1 MSGLWLARR
10 PVVSFRRACLSLS
23 STRFASIIR
32 KPDSGH
38 SPGASNR
45 TKLPDEPAR
54 TRFAPSPTGYLHL
67 GSLRTAL
74 FCYLLARATN
84 GQSLLRLED
93 TDQSR
98 IVGDAESR
106 LYEDLRWAGLS
117 WDEGPDCGGP
127 YGPYKQSERLPI
139 YREHADRLLE
149 QGHAFRC
156 FCSHEDLAAHQ
167 KESLQ
172 SDGSG
177 GLYPGTC
184 LNISAEESAERAARG
199 DPHTIRFKSSDTP
212 AEVRD
217 IIYGLYRKKNVEDHF
232 IIIKTDGF
240 PTYHFANV
248 VDDHLMKIT
257 HVIRGAEWLISTP
270 KHVEL
275 YNAFGWKP
283 PKFVHV
289 GLLVDAN
296 RQKLSKRNMDI
307 GIDSYRD
314 AHILPPALLNFAALL
329 GWSPSNPPRKGVMTL
344 DEMVENFSLRF
355 TKGDI
360 VVNMEKLA
368 FFQKKHCQLLLQD
381 STRNTKVINDF
392 MVAPLAKRI
401 REVQKSQQE
410 PDSTASAQCLGAML
424 ADLVPSLGS
433 PLAQMTGSESEVED
447 YVFRL
452 IKSSRGY
459 AMDVDETI
467 ASNRYLLWRIP
478 TETLQTTYK
487 TMMGPTKSI
496 ALESQETAPAQLVD
510 HFIRRFDKIDGQ
522 SWDTVELQRAVDDTV
537 KGKKIVF
544 EVEGTDGGVDGGW
557 KFLRWALLASD
568 PGPQMVPLLELL
580 GKQETMRRLKAAQE
594 ISVS

>member
-1 MSGLWLARR
+1 M
-10 PVVSFRRACLSLS
+10 
-23 STRFASIIR
+23 TASA
-32 KPDSGH
+32 D
-38 SPGASNR
+38 
-45 TKLPDEPAR
+45 
-54 TRFAPSPTGYLHL
+54 
-67 GSLRTAL
+67 
-74 FCYLLARATN
+74 
-84 GQSLLRLED
+84 
-93 TDQSR
+93 
-98 IVGDAESR
+98 
-106 LYEDLRWAGLS
+106 
-117 WDEGPDCGGP
+117 
-127 YGPYKQSERLPI
+127 
-139 YREHADRLLE
+139 YRV
-149 QGHAFRC
+149 Q
-156 FCSHEDLAAHQ
+156 
-167 KESLQ
+167 
-172 SDGSG
+172 
-177 GLYPGTC
+177 
-184 LNISAEESAERAARG
+184 
-199 DPHTIRFKSSDTP
+199 
-212 AEVRD
+212 
-217 IIYGLYRKKNVEDHF
+217 
-232 IIIKTDGF
+232 
-240 PTYHFANV
+240 
-248 VDDHLMKIT
+248 
-257 HVIRGAEWLISTP
+257 EWLISTP

-344 DEMVENFSLRF
+344 DEMVENVSNFDHVRFWSIAVLTSQFSLRF

-381 STRNTKVINDF
+381 STRNTKAINDF
-392 MVAPLAKRI
+392 MVAPLTKRI
-401 REVQKSQQE
+401 REVQKLQQE
-410 PDSTASAQCLGAML
+410 PDSTASAQSLGAML
-424 ADLVPSLGS
+424 ADLIPSLGS
-433 PLAQMTGSESEVED
+433 PLAQMSGSESEVED

-478 TETLQTTYK
+478 TEVLQTTYK
-487 TMMGPTKSI
+487 TMMDPTKSVV
-496 ALESQETAPAQLVD
+496 LESQETAPAQLVD

-522 SWDTVELQRAVDDTV
+522 SWDAVELQRAVDDTV
-537 KGKKIVF
+537 KGKNIVF

-594 ISVS
+594 ISVSQPT